1 MMMMMI
7 MMMMMLFCLYFFDS
21 DACCEVVVLVGWCE
35 GGCEKLWSVTG
46 GCTVLEKTEME
57 N

>member
-1 MMMMMI
+1 MMMMM

-46 GCTVLEKTEME
+46 GCTVLETTEME